1 MCSSGS
7 SRTSIPGRGSKE
19 QDLLTDPTVLAEPS
33 RVADVVAGV
42 SALGEFKAWL
52 RKTFVCDTF
61 TTPDELGRKIAVAL
75 SNHSAP
81 PTPRWREQLR
91 EVRSA
96 SFTPFSQLLTSR
108 VVTH

>member
-81 PTPRWREQLR
+81 PTPSLARAVARGEIRIVHALQPAPHFQGR
-91 EVRSA
+91 D
-96 SFTPFSQLLTSR
+96 
-108 VVTH
+108 